1 MRISDWSSDVCSSD
15 LAVWDEMKENA
26 LLSTT
31 AVARGMDGRLVE
43 SGGAAQVARLLD
55 EWAGQDDAVELHL
68 AAHSAGSILLAP
80 LLQLLTSKGQ
90 IIGGPAHG
98 MLGMERRNASVNLW
112 ALAITMDMFLMRYVT
127 ATRPEARRG
136 GKEWVRTGEARGGAE
151 R

>member
-1 MRISDWSSDVCSSD
+1 
-15 LAVWDEMKENA
+15 MKENA

-68 AAHSAGSILLAP
+68 AAHSAGSILLTP
-80 LLQLLTSKGQ
+80 LLQLLTWKGQ

-98 MLGMERRNASVNLW
+98 MLGMDRRTASVNLW
-112 ALAITMDMFLMRYVT
+112 APALTMARSS
-127 ATRPEARRG
+127 EERRG
-136 GKEWVRTGEARGGAE
+136 GKESVSTW
-151 R
+151 

>member
-1 MRISDWSSDVCSSD
+1 
-15 LAVWDEMKENA
+15 MKENA

-55 EWAGQDDAVELHL
+55 EWAGQHDAVELHL

-90 IIGGPAHG
+90 LIGGPAHG
-98 MLGMERRNASVNLW
+98 MLGMDRRLASVNLW
-112 ALAITMDMFLMRYVT
+112 APAITMHMFLMRYVS
-127 ATRPEARRG
+127 ALEARKIYRACLFTHTD
-136 GKEWVRTGEARGGAE
+136 KAE
-151 R
+151 QEDKVAGSHKKP

>member
-1 MRISDWSSDVCSSD
+1 
-15 LAVWDEMKENA
+15 MKENA

-90 IIGGPAHG
+90 IIGGPAQG
-98 MLGMERRNASVNLW
+98 MLGMDRRTASVHIW
-112 ALAITMDMFLMRYVT
+112 APAITMAMFRMSYVPAMT
-127 ATRPEARRG
+127 PRRG
-136 GKEWVRTGEARGGAE
+136 NRAC
-151 R
+151 